1 MKKKLKIIFFVV
13 VAALLAN
20 GLMLFQSGLWRKG
33 VSDDKV
39 WENIRKRD
47 AQHET
52 LRRLIESGQ
61 PIDPEVAD
69 RLLSATSGNKDLSK
83 DLRVASYIM
92 FALVPGLLA
101 LGGILALLNPQVFT
115 ALAAVSALVGC
126 LGAGML
132 VVAKV
137 LEKQAQA

>member
-101 LGGILALLNPQVFT
+101 LGGILALRH
-115 ALAAVSALVGC
+115 LVETHTGKDIRC
-126 LGAGML
+126 DP
-132 VVAKV
+132 
-137 LEKQAQA
+137 